1 MFQINYI
8 LIKRKD
14 LILCLRIGKKE
25 CDDFYECIKGRFN
38 FTLGIITL
46 MVHGDNYSHA
56 NEHKHNILVNI
67 MSICGMILGAN
78 CIYTGLHDLLDER
91 EE

>member
-1 MFQINYI
+1 MFKNW
-8 LIKRKD
+8 
-14 LILCLRIGKKE
+14 KKE
-25 CDDFYECIKGRFN
+25 CDEFYECIKGRFN

-78 CIYTGLHDLLDER
+78 RIYTGLHYLLDER